1 MVAGHLHAEGSS
13 MSEEKRVTFSL
24 EERDQRDNVS
34 LAPVRLVGGRTER
47 EGRLQVRRRPAVTSV
62 TSTAGSLGVG
72 DVRLFGDIRL
82 FGDVNM
88 R

>member
-1 MVAGHLHAEGSS
+1 MMVAGHIHAEGSS

-47 EGRLQVRRRPAVTSV
+47 EGRLQVRRRAAWDWGCSEFRDFDLVW
-62 TSTAGSLGVG
+62 
-72 DVRLFGDIRL
+72 
-82 FGDVNM
+82 
-88 R
+88 

>member
-1 MVAGHLHAEGSS
+1 MVAGHIHAEGSS

-47 EGRLQVRRRPAVTSV
+47 EGRLQVCALSGISAQWLMAVLVLTCSRRLCR
-62 TSTAGSLGVG
+62 GKGE
-72 DVRLFGDIRL
+72 R
-82 FGDVNM
+82 
-88 R
+88 

>member
-1 MVAGHLHAEGSS
+1 MMVAGHIHAEGSS

-47 EGRLQVRRRPAVTSV
+47 EGRLQVRR
-62 TSTAGSLGVG
+62 
-72 DVRLFGDIRL
+72 
-82 FGDVNM
+82 
-88 R
+88 